1 MNKVINKQRNYY
13 RNGDIVYNDKR
24 INAKSANLVYNSSV
38 SNPNFQLN
46 ETTGNLYYI
55 YTNDDI
61 AEQQGKYDITISF
74 DPWVYARI
82 YPEEINIIG
91 DVPNIIYNS
100 SMFVLDQTSGN
111 LIINT

>member
-24 INAKSANLVYNSSV
+24 INSKSANLVYQSV
-38 SNPNFQLN
+38 SNQNFTLDSS
-46 ETTGNLYYI
+46 TGNLYYI
-55 YTNDDI
+55 YQNDDI
-61 AEQQGKYDITISF
+61 AERQGKYEITISF
-74 DPWVYARI
+74 DPWIYARI

-91 DVPNIIYNS
+91 DVPNIIYNA
-100 SMFVLDQTSGN
+100 SMFVLDQSTGN